1 MKKLFTTLLREL
13 EANRAAV
20 LCAIVASHG
29 STPRGAGAR
38 MLVLEDGRT
47 LGTIGGGAVE
57 YRATRLA
64 GELLAE
70 KASRFET
77 YRLSAGE
84 VADVG
89 MICGGDVRVYF
100 QYVDPADA
108 AAREVLADA
117 LELLDGGHASWLVT
131 EIAGG
136 RWRMGTC
143 DRENGLRGLEIPP
156 ARLEPLLGSR
166 PLLDEGETVLCAEP
180 LTRAGTVYLVGAGH
194 VARELAP
201 ILAMADFRVSVYDQ
215 REQAVS
221 KERFPEAAELRCGSF
236 PEALSRLPPLTDED
250 YVVIMTP
257 AIRRTTRSSPRPCAP
272 PPDTSAV
279 SAAGKRWPPP
289 GSACW
294 PTALRTGRSAGC
306 TRPSACPS
314 AARRRR
320 RWRCP
325 WPPSSSPAG
334 PDGWRRSRE
343 PPGGGAGSVGVQG
356 HGPALLPGPGRGAP
370 DPGGAVQ
377 PHGDAPGHGPR
388 PAGRHAAQRRGGAV
402 PGGRQIP
409 AGHPPV

>member
-108 AAREVLADA
+108 AARKVLADA

-131 EIAGG
+131 EIAGA

-180 LTRAGTVYLVGAGH
+180 LTRAGTVYL
-194 VARELAP
+194 
-201 ILAMADFRVSVYDQ
+201 
-215 REQAVS
+215 
-221 KERFPEAAELRCGSF
+221 
-236 PEALSRLPPLTDED
+236 LSL
-250 YVVIMTP
+250 IH
-257 AIRRTTRSSPRPCAP
+257 I
-272 PPDTSAV
+272 
-279 SAAGKRWPPP
+279 
-289 GSACW
+289 
-294 PTALRTGRSAGC
+294 
-306 TRPSACPS
+306 
-314 AARRRR
+314 
-320 RWRCP
+320 
-325 WPPSSSPAG
+325 
-334 PDGWRRSRE
+334 
-343 PPGGGAGSVGVQG
+343 
-356 HGPALLPGPGRGAP
+356 
-370 DPGGAVQ
+370 
-377 PHGDAPGHGPR
+377 
-388 PAGRHAAQRRGGAV
+388 
-402 PGGRQIP
+402 
-409 AGHPPV
+409 

>member
-100 QYVDPADA
+100 QYMDPADA

-131 EIAGG
+131 EIAGA

-143 DRENGLRGLEIPP
+143 DRETGLRGLEIPP

-180 LTRAGTVYLVGAGH
+180 LTRAGTVYLFGAGH
-194 VARELAP
+194 VARELAH

-257 AIRRTTRSSPRPCAP
+257 GHQADYEVLSQ
-272 PPDTSAV
+272 
-279 SAAGKRWPPP
+279 
-289 GSACW
+289 
-294 PTALRTGRSAGC
+294 ALRTPAGYIGC
-306 TRPSACPS
+306 IGSRKKVA
-314 AARRRR
+314 AARERLLADGFTDREIGR
-320 RWRCP
+320 VYAP
-325 WPPSSSPAG
+325 IGLPIGGETPA
-334 PDGWRRSRE
+334 E
-343 PPGGGAGSVGVQG
+343 VAVSV
-356 HGPALLPGPGRGAP
+356 
-370 DPGGAVQ
+370 
-377 PHGDAPGHGPR
+377 
-388 PAGRHAAQRRGGAV
+388 AAQLIACRS
-402 PGGRQIP
+402 GRLE
-409 AGHPPV
+409 AFS